1 MTPGTKLGPY
11 EILGP
16 LGAGGMGEVYRA
28 RDTRLDRVVAVKVL
42 PGHLSEN
49 PNLRQRFEREAR
61 AVSSL
66 NHPHICTLHDIGS
79 QDGID
84 FLVME
89 YLEGETLAER
99 LRRGPLPIEDLLRI
113 GIQIT
118 DGLDRAHRQGVVHR
132 DLKPGNV
139 MLTKGGAKLLDFG
152 LAKSTAASGSG
163 AGGLT
168 ASPTLTS
175 PLTAHGT
182 IVGTFQYMA
191 PEVLDGNEADAR
203 SDIFALGSVLYE
215 MATGRPAFEGKT
227 QASLIAAILK
237 EEPRPIAS
245 FQPASPAALDRL
257 LRTCLAK
264 DPEARPQ
271 SVHDVLLG
279 LKWIAEAG
287 SQAGA
292 PVAVATPGRSR
303 ARAAWV
309 AAAALLLVAVALG
322 VAWFSAASIEAPVV
336 QAFIPPPEGMVFHLS
351 GFRPGPAALSPD
363 GRLIAFVAGQTFGKE
378 QVWIRPVDSV
388 VPQAL
393 AGTEGA
399 AYPFWSPDSRTI
411 AYFAEGKLKK
421 IAASGGPPL
430 TLCDAPNGKGG
441 SWSSEGVILF
451 TPLHNT
457 GIFRIPETGGQAAEI
472 TKLDPARGD
481 TSHRFPWFLPDGRR
495 FLYLARVAG
504 RGAQEGHA
512 LMTASL
518 DAKEPRVLMPA
529 SSNVAYGSGHLFFMR
544 EDTLMAQPFD
554 PDALASSG
562 EAFPIAEHVW
572 TVAGASVGVF
582 SVSQSGLLIY
592 QVGGE
597 SAGNRLVWT
606 DRGGKSLGTLGEVAL
621 HFDPR
626 ISPDG
631 QKVLVSI
638 DDPKTGASD
647 LWIYDVRRG
656 LRSRFTFDPAEDED
670 AVWSPDG
677 RTVVFASDR
686 KGDTDREMY
695 VKSVE
700 GTTDEE
706 LLLEVDQN
714 LSPTDWSR
722 DGRHIAFD
730 AFDPTTGTDVL
741 VLPFTGDRKVMPI
754 ARTSFNER
762 NGRFSPDG
770 RWIAYISSESG
781 KDELYVT
788 RFPDLGRKWQVSQGE
803 AVGDSQWRADG
814 REIVYGTQTNEL
826 RAVEVDG
833 RGATFLVGQVKVL
846 VAESPAIG
854 ADLTRDGQ
862 KFLIVSSTE
871 VQKPTPLTLVVN
883 WPALLKSR

>member
-28 RDTRLDRVVAVKVL
+28 RDTRLDRTVAVKVL

-99 LRRGPLPIEDLLRI
+99 LRRGPMPIEELLRV
-113 GIQIT
+113 GIQIA

-152 LAKSTAASGSG
+152 LAKSTTASGMD

-245 FQPASPAALDRL
+245 LQPASP
-257 LRTCLAK
+257 
-264 DPEARPQ
+264 
-271 SVHDVLLG
+271 
-279 LKWIAEAG
+279 
-287 SQAGA
+287 
-292 PVAVATPGRSR
+292 
-303 ARAAWV
+303 
-309 AAAALLLVAVALG
+309 AALLLVAVALG
-322 VAWFSAASIEAPVV
+322 VAWFRAASIEAPAV

-411 AYFAEGKLKK
+411 SFFAEGKLKK

-457 GIFRIPETGGQAAEI
+457 GIFRIPETGGQAVEI

-518 DAKEPRVLMPA
+518 DEKEPRVLMPA
-529 SSNVAYGSGHLFFMR
+529 GSNVAYGSGHLFFMR

-554 PDALASSG
+554 PDALETSG

-606 DRGGKSLGTLGEVAL
+606 DRGGKPLGTLGDVAL
-621 HFDPR
+621 HFSPR

-647 LWIYDVRRG
+647 LWIYDIRRG

-677 RTVVFASDR
+677 RTVAFASDR

-700 GTTDEE
+700 GTTDED

-714 LSPTDWSR
+714 VSPTDWSR

-741 VLPFTGDRKVMPI
+741 VLPFAGDRKLMPI

-762 NGRFSPDG
+762 RGRFSPDG

-788 RFPDLGRKWQVSQGE
+788 RFPELGRKWQVSQGE
-803 AVGDSQWRADG
+803 AVGEYLWRADG

-862 KFLIVSSTE
+862 RFLIVSTTE